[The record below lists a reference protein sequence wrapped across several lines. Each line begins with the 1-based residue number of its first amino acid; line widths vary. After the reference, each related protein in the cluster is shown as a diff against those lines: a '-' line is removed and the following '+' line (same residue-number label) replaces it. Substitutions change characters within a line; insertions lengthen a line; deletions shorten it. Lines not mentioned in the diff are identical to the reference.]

1 MKKLLEGFGNS
12 WKSLLTK
19 IKNFNARIINRVT
32 KLKNNVLP
40 PKDTGDK
47 LIDDLKNTSKSYKDL
62 NVIDPKDLKPKQNN
76 SKIKE
81 DSDENK
87 DSEAKTSPET
97 DNTSPTEKENIER
110 EENESSV
117 SNTSPDDS
125 STSPDDSNTSPDD
138 SNTSPDDSKGNS
150 D

>member
-12 WKSLLTK
+12 FKSLLTK
-19 IKNFNARIINRVT
+19 IKNFYARIIARVT

-40 PKDTGDK
+40 PKDTDDK

-81 DSDENK
+81 DSDENN

-97 DNTSPTEKENIER
+97 DNTSPTEEEDIEK
-110 EENESSV
+110 EENESSDN
-117 SNTSPDDS
+117 NTG
-125 STSPDDSNTSPDD
+125 PDDSN
-138 SNTSPDDSKGNS
+138 DDSKESN